1 MATLVI
7 SPFLNSRLVEN
18 LPTLLLGHIAE
29 GRGTNYVGLLPS
41 NTETL
46 SNLLQKY
53 ASVSW
58 SVLLALATAPCA
70 TSVIAATDPEHC
82 MPVESSPKD
91 LGQRAA
97 GPKQP
102 QLPSFPKTTFGN
114 QNRSFSANYTVST
127 KKRPP
132 KHV

>member
-1 MATLVI
+1 MLGNRATRVI
-7 SPFLNSRLVEN
+7 SPFANSRLVEN

-29 GRGTNYVGLLPS
+29 GRGTHYVGLLPS

-53 ASVSW
+53 ASVSC
-58 SVLLALATAPCA
+58 SVLPTLATVPCA

-82 MPVESSPKD
+82 TPVESSPKD

-102 QLPSFPKTTFGN
+102 QLPSFPKKYVW
-114 QNRSFSANYTVST
+114 QSEQIVLS
-127 KKRPP
+127 
-132 KHV
+132 